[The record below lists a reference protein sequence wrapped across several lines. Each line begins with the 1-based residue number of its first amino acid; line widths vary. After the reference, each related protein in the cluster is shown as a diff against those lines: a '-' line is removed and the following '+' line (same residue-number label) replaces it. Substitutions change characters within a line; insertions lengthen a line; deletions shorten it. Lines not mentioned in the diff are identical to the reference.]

1 MVINIVHILDLLKKK
16 RDGLEHTPEELS
28 FFIDGI
34 INSSIKDYQISA
46 WLMAAYI
53 NGLSLNE
60 TTELTRLMAFT
71 GDVLDLSSVPG
82 IKVDKHSS
90 GGVGDKV
97 TLVLAPL
104 VASAGLIMAK
114 ISGRGL
120 GHTGGTVDKL
130 EAIPGL
136 QTTVSSEDFLSQLR
150 DIGVAVVGQTQ
161 NLAPSDK
168 TIYALRDVTGTVES
182 LPLITASIVSKKIAA
197 GADIILLDIKYGS
210 GAFMKTFE
218 DAKALSEM
226 IVEVGKKLNKSIT
239 TAISDME
246 QPLGLT
252 IGHTL
257 EVIEAI
263 ETLKGKGPQ
272 DLTKLCL
279 RYGAILLLKAKK
291 AKTVEEAENI
301 LKKNISSGKA
311 IEKFKEFLEAQ
322 GGNTEVIDNYD
333 LMPKAEHHIEILST
347 EAGYIGDLSALK
359 VAETAKLLGAG
370 RERKEDV
377 IDLGVGVE
385 LKVKRGQK
393 VSKGSLLAVLH
404 ANNMRNI
411 EEALQTIQS
420 AFTYQSTPPK
430 SQPLIREVIS

>member
-1 MVINIVHILDLLKKK
+1 MQFVDVIRTK
-16 RDGLEHTPEELS
+16 RDGGEHSPEELK
-28 FFIDGI
+28 FLIDGI
-34 INSSIKDYQISA
+34 TDSTIKDYQISA
-46 WLMAAYI
+46 WLMAAFI
-53 NGLSLNE
+53 NGLSIDE
-60 TTELTRLMAFT
+60 TTELTRLMAYS

-82 IKVDKHSS
+82 IKVDKHST

-104 VASAGLIMAK
+104 VASAGVIVAK

-130 EAIPGL
+130 EAIPDL
-136 QTTVSSEDFLSQLR
+136 RTNIEIDEFLNQLR
-150 DIGVAVVGQTQ
+150 TIGIAVIGQTQ
-161 NLAPSDK
+161 NLTPADK
-168 TIYALRDVTGTVES
+168 IMYALRDVTATVES
-182 LPLITASIVSKKIAA
+182 LPLITASILSKKIAA
-197 GADIILLDIKYGS
+197 GTDIILLDIKYGS

-226 IVEVGKKLNKSIT
+226 LVATGKKLGKSVT

-257 EVIEAI
+257 EVIESI

-279 RYGAILLLKAKK
+279 RYGAILLMKAKK
-291 AKTVEEAENI
+291 AKTVEEAEAI

-311 IEKFKEFLEAQ
+311 VDKFREFIKAQ
-322 GGNTEVIDNYD
+322 GGNVEVINNYD
-333 LMPKAEHHIEILST
+333 LMPKAEHHIDILSD
-347 EAGYIGDLSALK
+347 EAGYINQLSALL
-359 VAETAKLLGAG
+359 VAESAKMLGAG
-370 RERKEDV
+370 RDKKEDI

-393 VSKGSLLAVLH
+393 VNKGTVLAVLH
-404 ANNMRNI
+404 ANNLRNI
-411 EEALQTIQS
+411 EKALETIRS
-420 AFTYQSTPPK
+420 AFTINEIQPK
-430 SQPLIREVIS
+430 TQPLIREVIS

>member
-1 MVINIVHILDLLKKK
+1 MQVLDLIKKK
-16 RDGLEHTPEELS
+16 RDGIEHSPEELK
-28 FFIDGI
+28 FLIDGI
-34 INSSIKDYQISA
+34 TDHSIKDYQISA
-46 WLMAAYI
+46 WLMAAFLK
-53 NGLSLNE
+53 GLSIDE
-60 TTELTRLMAFT
+60 TTELTRLMAFS

-104 VASAGLIMAK
+104 VASAGVVVAK

-136 QTTVSSEDFLSQLR
+136 KTNIEIDQFLSQLK
-150 DIGVAVVGQTQ
+150 DIGVSVIGQTQ
-161 NLAPSDK
+161 NLTPADK
-168 TIYALRDVTGTVES
+168 IIYALRDVTGTVES
-182 LPLITASIVSKKIAA
+182 IPLITASILSKKIAA

-210 GAFMKTFE
+210 GAFMTTFE

-226 IVEVGKKLNKSIT
+226 LVATGKKLGKSVT

-246 QPLGLT
+246 QPLGLN

-257 EVIEAI
+257 EVIESI
-263 ETLKGKGPQ
+263 DTLKGKGPQ

-291 AKTVEEAENI
+291 AKTVEEAEAI
-301 LKKNISSGKA
+301 LKKNIANGKA
-311 IEKFKEFLEAQ
+311 IEKFREFIEAQ
-322 GGNTEVIDNYD
+322 DGNPEVIENYD
-333 LMPKAEHHIEILST
+333 LMPKAEHHIEILSKET
-347 EAGYIGDLSALK
+347 GYVNELIALN
-359 VAETAKLLGAG
+359 VAEAAKLLGAG
-370 RERKEDV
+370 RDKKEDE

-385 LKVKRGQK
+385 LRAKRGQK
-393 VSKGSLLAVLH
+393 VAKGSLLAILH
-404 ANNMRNI
+404 ANSMKHI
-411 EEALQTIQS
+411 EKSLEAIQS
-420 AFTYQSTPPK
+420 AFVIGPTQPK
-430 SQPLIREVIS
+430 AQPLIREVIS

>member
-1 MVINIVHILDLLKKK
+1 MQFVDVIRTK
-16 RDGLEHTPEELS
+16 RDGGEHSPEELK
-28 FFIDGI
+28 FLIDGI
-34 INSSIKDYQISA
+34 TDSTIKDYQISA
-46 WLMAAYI
+46 WLMAAFI
-53 NGLSLNE
+53 NGLSIDE
-60 TTELTRLMAFT
+60 TTELTRLMAYS

-82 IKVDKHSS
+82 IKVDKHST

-104 VASAGLIMAK
+104 VASAGVIVAK

-130 EAIPGL
+130 EAIPEL
-136 QTTVSSEDFLSQLR
+136 RTNIEIDEFLNQLR
-150 DIGVAVVGQTQ
+150 TIGIAVIGQTQ
-161 NLAPSDK
+161 NLTPADK
-168 TIYALRDVTGTVES
+168 IMYALRDVTATVES
-182 LPLITASIVSKKIAA
+182 LPLITASILSKKIAA
-197 GADIILLDIKYGS
+197 GTDIILLDIKYGS

-226 IVEVGKKLNKSIT
+226 LVATGKKLGKSVT

-257 EVIEAI
+257 EVIESI

-291 AKTVEEAENI
+291 AKTVEEAEAI
-301 LKKNISSGKA
+301 LKKNIASGKA
-311 IEKFKEFLEAQ
+311 IDKFREFIKAQ
-322 GGNTEVIDNYD
+322 GGNVEVINNYD
-333 LMPKAEHHIEILST
+333 LMPKAEHHIDILSD
-347 EAGYIGDLSALK
+347 EAGYINQLSALL
-359 VAETAKLLGAG
+359 VAESAKMLGAG
-370 RERKEDV
+370 RDKKEDI

-393 VSKGSLLAVLH
+393 VSKGTVLAVLH
-404 ANNMRNI
+404 ANNLRNI
-411 EEALQTIQS
+411 EKALETIRS
-420 AFTYQSTPPK
+420 AFIINEIQPK
-430 SQPLIREVIS
+430 AQPLIREVIS

>member
-1 MVINIVHILDLLKKK
+1 MQVLDLIKKK
-16 RDGLEHTPEELS
+16 RDGIEHTPEELK
-28 FFIDGI
+28 FFIDGVI
-34 INSSIKDYQISA
+34 DSSIKDYQISA
-46 WLMAAYI
+46 WLMAAYLK
-53 NGLSLNE
+53 GLSIDE

-82 IKVDKHSS
+82 IKADKHSS

-104 VASAGLIMAK
+104 VASAGVVMAK

-136 QTTVSSEDFLSQLR
+136 NTSLSIDEFLAQLR
-150 DIGVAVVGQTQ
+150 DIGIAVVGQTQ

-168 TIYALRDVTGTVES
+168 IIYALRDVTGTVES
-182 LPLITASIVSKKIAA
+182 LPLITASILSKKIAA

-218 DAKALSEM
+218 EAKALSEM
-226 IVEVGKKLNKSIT
+226 MVQIGKKLNKSIT

-257 EVIEAI
+257 EVMEAI
-263 ETLKGKGPQ
+263 DTLKGKGPQ

-301 LKKNISSGKA
+301 LKKNIASGKA
-311 IEKFKEFLEAQ
+311 IEKFKEFIEAQ
-322 GGNTEVIDNYD
+322 GGNTEVINNYD
-333 LMPKAEHHIEILST
+333 LMPKAEHHIDILCNESGFVG
-347 EAGYIGDLSALK
+347 ELNALK

-370 RERKEDV
+370 RDKKEDE

-385 LKVKRGQK
+385 LKAKRGQK
-393 VSKGSLLAVLH
+393 VAKGSLIAVLH

-411 EEALQTIQS
+411 EKALETIQS
-420 AFTYQSTPPK
+420 AFTIQATQPK
-430 SQPLIREVIS
+430 AQPLIREIIS

>member
-1 MVINIVHILDLLKKK
+1 MQFVDIIRNK
-16 RDGLEHTPEELS
+16 RDGKEHSPEEIKFL
-28 FFIDGI
+28 IDGVTDG
-34 INSSIKDYQISA
+34 SVKDYQISA
-46 WLMAAYI
+46 WLMAAFLK
-53 NGLSLNE
+53 GLNIDE
-60 TTELTRLMAFT
+60 TTELTRLMAYS
-71 GDVLDLSSVPG
+71 GDILDLSSVTG

-104 VASAGLIMAK
+104 VASAGVIVAK

-130 EAIPGL
+130 EAIPNL
-136 QTTVSSEDFLSQLR
+136 KTDISIEQFLTQLKE
-150 DIGVAVVGQTQ
+150 IGIAVIGQTQ
-161 NLAPSDK
+161 NLTPADK
-168 TIYALRDVTGTVES
+168 SMYALRDVTATVES
-182 LPLITASIVSKKIAA
+182 LPLITASILSKKIAA

-226 IVEVGKKLNKSIT
+226 LVAVGKKLGKSVT

-257 EVIEAI
+257 EVIESI

-272 DLTKLCL
+272 DLTKICL

-291 AKTVEEAENI
+291 AKTVEEAEAI

-311 IEKFKEFLEAQ
+311 IEKLKEFIKAQ
-322 GGNTEVIDNYD
+322 GGNPDVINHYD
-333 LMPKAEHHIEILST
+333 MMPKAEHKIDILANES
-347 EAGYIGDLSALK
+347 GYVEDLNALK
-359 VAETAKLLGAG
+359 VAESAKLLGAG
-370 RERKEDV
+370 RDKKEDI

-385 LKVKRGQK
+385 LKAKRGQK
-393 VSKGSLLAVLH
+393 VAKGNILAILH
-404 ANNMRNI
+404 ANSLRNI
-411 EEALQTIQS
+411 EKALENIQS
-420 AFTYQSTPPK
+420 AFTISDTQPK
-430 SQPLIREVIS
+430 NQPLIREIIS

>member
-1 MVINIVHILDLLKKK
+1 MQFVDVIRTK
-16 RDGLEHTPEELS
+16 RDGGEHSPEELK
-28 FFIDGI
+28 FLIDGI
-34 INSSIKDYQISA
+34 TDSTIKDYQISA
-46 WLMAAYI
+46 WLMAAFI
-53 NGLSLNE
+53 NGLSIDE
-60 TTELTRLMAFT
+60 TTELTRLMAYS

-82 IKVDKHSS
+82 IKVDKHST

-104 VASAGLIMAK
+104 VASAGVIVAK

-130 EAIPGL
+130 EAIPDL
-136 QTTVSSEDFLSQLR
+136 RTNIEIDEFLNQLR
-150 DIGVAVVGQTQ
+150 TIGIAVIGQTQ
-161 NLAPSDK
+161 NLTPADK
-168 TIYALRDVTGTVES
+168 IMYALRDVTATVES
-182 LPLITASIVSKKIAA
+182 LPLITASILSKKIAA
-197 GADIILLDIKYGS
+197 GTDIILLDIKYGS

-226 IVEVGKKLNKSIT
+226 LVATGKKLGKSVT

-257 EVIEAI
+257 EVIESI

-279 RYGAILLLKAKK
+279 RYGAILLVKAKK
-291 AKTVEEAENI
+291 AKTVEEAEAI

-311 IEKFKEFLEAQ
+311 VDKLREFIKAQ
-322 GGNTEVIDNYD
+322 GGNVEVINNYD
-333 LMPKAEHHIEILST
+333 LMPKAEHHIDILSD
-347 EAGYIGDLSALK
+347 EAGYINQLSALL
-359 VAETAKLLGAG
+359 VAESAKMLGAG
-370 RERKEDV
+370 RDKKEDI

-393 VSKGSLLAVLH
+393 VSKGTVLAVLH
-404 ANNMRNI
+404 ANNLRNI
-411 EEALQTIQS
+411 EKALETIRS
-420 AFTYQSTPPK
+420 AFTINEIQPK
-430 SQPLIREVIS
+430 TQPLIREVIS

>member
-1 MVINIVHILDLLKKK
+1 MQFVDVIRTK
-16 RDGLEHTPEELS
+16 RDGGEHSPEELK
-28 FFIDGI
+28 FLIDGI
-34 INSSIKDYQISA
+34 TDSTIKDYQISA
-46 WLMAAYI
+46 WLMAAFI
-53 NGLSLNE
+53 NGLSIDE
-60 TTELTRLMAFT
+60 TTELTRLMAYS

-82 IKVDKHSS
+82 IKVDKHST

-104 VASAGLIMAK
+104 VASAGVIVAK

-130 EAIPGL
+130 EAIPDL
-136 QTTVSSEDFLSQLR
+136 RTNIEIDEFLNQLR
-150 DIGVAVVGQTQ
+150 TIGIAVIGQTQ
-161 NLAPSDK
+161 NLTPADK
-168 TIYALRDVTGTVES
+168 IMYALRDVTATVES
-182 LPLITASIVSKKIAA
+182 LPLITASILSKKIAA
-197 GADIILLDIKYGS
+197 GTDIILLDIKYGS

-226 IVEVGKKLNKSIT
+226 LVATGKKLGKSVT

-257 EVIEAI
+257 EVIESI

-291 AKTVEEAENI
+291 AKTVEEAEAI

-311 IEKFKEFLEAQ
+311 VDKFREFVKAQ
-322 GGNTEVIDNYD
+322 GGNVEVINNYD
-333 LMPKAEHHIEILST
+333 LMPKAEHHIDILSD
-347 EAGYIGDLSALK
+347 EAGYINQLSALL
-359 VAETAKLLGAG
+359 VAESAKMLGAG
-370 RERKEDV
+370 RDKKEDI

-393 VSKGSLLAVLH
+393 VNKGTVLAVLH
-404 ANNMRNI
+404 ANNLRNI
-411 EEALQTIQS
+411 EKALETIRS
-420 AFTYQSTPPK
+420 AFTINEIQPK
-430 SQPLIREVIS
+430 TQPLIREVIS

>member
-1 MVINIVHILDLLKKK
+1 MQILDLIKKK
-16 RDGLEHTPEELS
+16 RDGLEHSPEELK
-28 FFIDGI
+28 FFIEGVID
-34 INSSIKDYQISA
+34 NSIKDYQISA
-46 WLMAAYI
+46 WLMAAYLK
-53 NGLSLNE
+53 GLSDNE

-82 IKVDKHSS
+82 IKADKHSS

-104 VASAGLIMAK
+104 VASAGVVMAK

-130 EAIPGL
+130 EAIPNL
-136 QTTVSSEDFLSQLR
+136 NTSLSIEEFLEQLK

-168 TIYALRDVTGTVES
+168 IIYALRDVTGTVES
-182 LPLITASIVSKKIAA
+182 LPLITASILSKKIAA
-197 GADIILLDIKYGS
+197 GADIILLDVKYGS

-218 DAKALSEM
+218 EAKALSEM
-226 IVEVGKKLNKSIT
+226 MVMVGKKLNKSIT

-246 QPLGLT
+246 QPLGLA

-279 RYGAILLLKAKK
+279 RYGAIILLKAKK
-291 AKTVEEAENI
+291 AKTIEEAENI

-311 IEKFKEFLEAQ
+311 LEKFKEFVEAQ
-322 GGNTEVIDNYD
+322 GGNTEVINNYD
-333 LMPKAEHHIEILST
+333 LMPKAEHHIDILCPDN
-347 EAGYIGDLSALK
+347 GYISELDALK
-359 VAETAKLLGAG
+359 VAETAKMLGAG
-370 RERKEDV
+370 RDKKEDE
-377 IDLGVGVE
+377 IDLGVGIE
-385 LKVKRGQK
+385 LRAKRGQK
-393 VSKGSLLAVLH
+393 VSKGSLLAILH
-404 ANNMRNI
+404 ANSMRNI
-411 EEALQTIQS
+411 EQALETIQQ
-420 AFTYQSTPPK
+420 AFIIQAVQPK
-430 SQPLIREVIS
+430 SQPLIREIIS